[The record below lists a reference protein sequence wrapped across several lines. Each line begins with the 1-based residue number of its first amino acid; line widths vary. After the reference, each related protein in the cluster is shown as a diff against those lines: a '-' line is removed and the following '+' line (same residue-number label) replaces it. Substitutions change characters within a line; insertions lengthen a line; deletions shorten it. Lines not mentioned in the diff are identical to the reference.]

1 MDLSGLAWYPSWPIT
16 SGKLPSPG
24 LQCAPWFMYLC
35 VCHLSAVFTIS
46 HHHLY
51 STEISSAS
59 LVSSAH
65 SVTTSTNIKRHSHC
79 PQCQGYQMSILKTV
93 QNIRLPPGNMS
104 YIIQIIQIIQ
114 IMQIVQI
121 RNLLVS
127 VLSGR
132 S

>member
-1 MDLSGLAWYPSWPIT
+1 
-16 SGKLPSPG
+16 
-24 LQCAPWFMYLC
+24 
-35 VCHLSAVFTIS
+35 
-46 HHHLY
+46 
-51 STEISSAS
+51 
-59 LVSSAH
+59 
-65 SVTTSTNIKRHSHC
+65 
-79 PQCQGYQMSILKTV
+79 MSILKTV